1 MKPFRLAALSLA
13 LLTTLSL
20 TACDDSGKPQAVA
33 SAPSAAADSAP
44 AKPDSAQ
51 LAALAEKSKGKALT
65 LLDASEVQLDGAA
78 TLVLTFSIPLQPD
91 QDFSRSVHLVD
102 KKSGKVDGAWE
113 LAPNLKELRLRHLE
127 PKRELIV
134 SLDPTLTALN
144 KATLDSSVEKTIT
157 TRDIAPSIGFAS
169 RGSLLPGKVVA
180 GLPVMALNVDNID
193 VNFFRIKPESLS
205 AFVSQW
211 EYRNSLSNWE
221 SDELLKMADLVY
233 TGRFD
238 LNPARNTR
246 EKLLLPLADIKPLQE
261 PGVYIA
267 VMNQAGRYSYSNA
280 ATLFTLSDIG
290 VSAHRYHNRL
300 DVFTQSL
307 ENGAAQSGIDVQ
319 LLNAKGQT
327 LAQAKSD
334 AQGHVTLQTEKE
346 AALLLARK
354 DGQTTLLDLKLP
366 ALDLAE
372 FSIAGAPGF
381 SKQLFMF
388 GPRDLYRPGE
398 TVILNALL
406 RDSDGKPLPE
416 QPVKL
421 EVVQPDGQVIR
432 STVSKP
438 VNGLYQLTYPL
449 DSGAAT
455 GMWHIRASTGDN
467 QPREWDFHVEDFM
480 PERMALNLTPQNAP
494 VSPAADVSFAVSGA
508 YLYGAPASG
517 NPLQGKLFLR
527 PLRDAVPALPGFQFG
542 DIAEEN
548 LSRSL
553 DEVQTT
559 LDDRGHA
566 EVTAASQ
573 WQESRSPLQVILQ
586 ASLLESGGRPVTR
599 TVRQPIWP
607 AETLPGIRP
616 EFALK
621 EVYDYRTDSTI
632 KQPVVDENGTAA
644 FEIVYADAKGEKKAV
659 SGLQVRLI
667 RERRDYYWN
676 WSESEG
682 WQSQFDQ
689 KDLQEGEESLDISAG
704 QTAKVSFPVEWGS
717 YRLEVKG
724 PDDAVSSVRFWAGYS
739 WQDNSDGQ
747 GAARP
752 DRVTMKL
759 DKPAYKPG
767 DTIKLHIAAPAAGKG
782 YALVESSEGPLWWQE
797 IDVPAEGM
805 ELSIPVDK
813 AWNRHDLYLST
824 LVIRP
829 GDKSQSATP
838 KRAVGLLHLPLGDE
852 NRRLNLTLE
861 APDKMRPNQPLK
873 VNVKASV
880 KEGETPK
887 QVNVLLSAVDS
898 GVLNITDYATPDP
911 WNAFF
916 GQKRYGADIY
926 DIYGQVI
933 EGQGR
938 LASLRFGGDGDEL
951 KRGGKPPVNHVTI
964 IAQQAQPVVLDEK
977 GEGTV
982 TLPIGDFNG
991 ELRVMAQAWTVEDFG
1006 SSEGKTI
1013 VAAPVIAELNMPRFL
1028 ASGDTT
1034 RLALD
1039 LSNLTD
1045 KPQTLNVALAA
1056 SGLLQLEGGEIPPV
1070 HLAPGART
1078 TLFVPV
1084 RAQQGFGDGQVN
1096 ATISGLN
1103 LPGETFAP
1111 MQKQWQLGV
1120 RPAFPAQTVNSG
1132 AVLQPGESWQAP
1144 AAQSEGFSPA
1154 TLQGQLVFSGKP
1166 PLNLARYI
1174 RDLKAYP
1181 YGCLEQTTSGLFP
1194 SLYTN
1199 AAQLKALGI
1208 GGDSDEKRRAA
1219 VDIGISRLLQM
1230 QRDDGGFALWDKEG
1244 PEEYWLSAYAMDFL
1258 VRAGEQGYSVP
1269 TNAVNNGNQRLLR
1282 YLQEPGLM
1290 TVRYSDDAQASRFA
1304 AQAYAALVLAR
1315 QQKAPLG
1322 ALREIWSRHDQARSG
1337 LPLLQLGVAL
1347 KLMGDA
1353 PRGGEALKLALTTP
1367 RQDANRWL
1375 GDYGSELRDD
1385 ALKLALLEENKLL
1398 PEAQNTLLSHLAD
1411 EAYGQRWLSTQESN
1425 ALFLAGRTLQDLPGS
1440 WQAQTSVQAEPLS
1453 GEKAQTRNLT
1463 GDQLAALQVT
1473 NTGQQPL
1480 WLRLDSSGY
1489 PQNAPQPGGNVLGIE
1504 RQIFDTQG
1512 QQKSLSSLR
1521 SGELVLVKLE
1531 VTAKRNVPDALV
1543 VDLLPAGLEL
1553 ENQNLANSSA
1563 SLQENGE
1570 VVQNL
1575 LNQMQQADIQH
1586 IEFRDDRFV
1595 AAVAINEGQPV
1606 TLVYLARA
1614 VTPGTYQVPQPQVE
1628 SMYVPQWRATG
1639 AASGPLTVAP

>member
-13 LLTTLSL
+13 LLTAFSL
-20 TACDDSGKPQAVA
+20 TGCDDSGTPQA
-33 SAPSAAADSAP
+33 SAPAPAADSNPGAT
-44 AKPDSAQ
+44 AKPDRAQ
-51 LAALAEKSKGKALT
+51 LAALAEKSQGKALT

-78 TLVLTFSIPLQPD
+78 TLVLTFSVPLQPD

-134 SLDPTLTALN
+134 SVDPTLTALN
-144 KATLDSSVEKTIT
+144 KATLDKPFEKTLT
-157 TRDIAPSIGFAS
+157 TRDIAPSVGFAS
-169 RGSLLPGKVVA
+169 RGSLLPGNVVA
-180 GLPVMALNVDNID
+180 GLPVMALNVDNVD

-211 EYRNSLSNWE
+211 EYRNLLSNWE

-246 EKLLLPLADIKPLQE
+246 EKLLLPLSDIKPLQQ
-261 PGVYIA
+261 PGVYVA
-267 VMNQAGRYSYSNA
+267 VMNPAGRYSYSNA

-307 ENGAAQSGIDVQ
+307 ENGAAQSGIEVQ

-327 LAQAKSD
+327 LAEAKSD
-334 AQGHVTLQTEKE
+334 SQGHVTLQTDKE

-354 DGQTTLLDLKLP
+354 EGQTTLLDLKLP

-381 SKQLFMF
+381 SKQFFMF

-406 RDSDGKPLPE
+406 RDSDGKPLAE

-432 STVSKP
+432 SVMSKP
-438 VNGLYQLTYPL
+438 VNGLYQFTYPL

-455 GMWHIRASTGDN
+455 GMWHIRASAGDN

-480 PERMALNLTPQNAP
+480 PERMALNLTPQAAP
-494 VSPAADVSFAVSGA
+494 VAPDADVTFGVSGA

-517 NPLQGKLFLR
+517 NQLQGKLFLR
-527 PLRDAVPALPGFQFG
+527 PLRDAVAALPGFQFG

-553 DEVQTT
+553 DEVQLT
-559 LDDRGHA
+559 LDEKGHG
-566 EVTAASQ
+566 EVTTSSQ
-573 WQESRSPLQVILQ
+573 WQDSHSPLQVVLQ

-599 TVRQPIWP
+599 MVKQPIWP
-607 AETLPGIRP
+607 AEALPGIRP
-616 EFALK
+616 QFTLK
-621 EVYDYRTDSTI
+621 DVYDYRTDTTV
-632 KQPVVDENGTAA
+632 KQPVVDENSNAA
-644 FEIVYADAKGEKKAV
+644 FDIVYADVKGEKKAI

-676 WSESEG
+676 WSDSEG

-689 KDLQEGEESLDISAG
+689 KDLQEGEESLDLQAG
-704 QTAKVSFPVEWGS
+704 QIGKVSFPVEWGS

-724 PDDAVSSVRFWAGYS
+724 PDDVVSSVRFWAGYS
-739 WQDNSDGQ
+739 WQDNSEGA

-759 DKPAYKPG
+759 DKPSYKPG
-767 DTIKLHIAAPAAGKG
+767 GTIRLHIAAPAAGKG
-782 YALVESSEGPLWWQE
+782 YAMVESSEGPLWWQE

-805 ELSIPVDK
+805 DLSIPVDK
-813 AWNRHDLYLST
+813 TWNRHDLYLST
-824 LVIRP
+824 LVVRP
-829 GDKSQSATP
+829 GDKSRSATP

-852 NRRLNLTLE
+852 NRRLTLALE
-861 APDKMRPNQPLK
+861 APDKMRPNQPLTVK
-873 VNVKASV
+873 VKASV
-880 KEGETPK
+880 KEGEAPK

-938 LASLRFGGDGDEL
+938 VASLRFGGDGDEL

-964 IAQQAQPVVLDEK
+964 VAQQAQPVVLNDQ

-991 ELRVMAQAWTVEDFG
+991 ELRVMAQAWTADDFG
-1006 SSEGKTI
+1006 SSEDKVV
-1013 VAAPVIAELNMPRFL
+1013 VAAPVIAELNTPRFL

-1045 KPQTLNVALAA
+1045 KPQTL
-1056 SGLLQLEGGEIPPV
+1056 QV
-1070 HLAPGART
+1070 HLTA
-1078 TLFVPV
+1078 
-1084 RAQQGFGDGQVN
+1084 
-1096 ATISGLN
+1096 
-1103 LPGETFAP
+1103 
-1111 MQKQWQLGV
+1111 
-1120 RPAFPAQTVNSG
+1120 
-1132 AVLQPGESWQAP
+1132 
-1144 AAQSEGFSPA
+1144 
-1154 TLQGQLVFSGKP
+1154 
-1166 PLNLARYI
+1166 
-1174 RDLKAYP
+1174 
-1181 YGCLEQTTSGLFP
+1181 SGLFP
-1194 SLYTN
+1194 SLYTS

-1208 GGDSDEKRRAA
+1208 SGDSDEKRRAA
-1219 VDIGISRLLQM
+1219 IDVGISRLLQM
-1230 QRDDGGFALWDKEG
+1230 QLENGGFALWDREG
-1244 PEEYWLSAYAMDFL
+1244 PEEYWLTAYAMDFL
-1258 VRAGEQGYSVP
+1258 VRASEQGYSVP
-1269 TNAVNNGNQRLLR
+1269 VNAINKGNERLLR

-1322 ALREIWSRHDQARSG
+1322 AWREIWSRHDQARSG
-1337 LPLLQLGVAL
+1337 LPLLQLGIAL
-1347 KLMGDA
+1347 KTMGDA
-1353 PRGGEALKLALTTP
+1353 PRGDAALKLAVATP
-1367 RQDANRWL
+1367 RQDENRWL
-1375 GDYGSELRDD
+1375 GDYGSPLRDN

-1398 PEAQNTLLSHLAD
+1398 PEVQTQLLSTLSE
-1411 EAYGQRWLSTQESN
+1411 EAYGQRWLSTQETN
-1425 ALFLAGRTLQDLPGS
+1425 ALFLAGRTLADLPGS
-1440 WQAQTSVQAEPLS
+1440 WQAQTSLQAEPLA
-1453 GEKAQTRNLT
+1453 GDKAQTRNLD
-1463 GDQLAALQVT
+1463 GDRLAALQVS
-1473 NTGQQPL
+1473 NTGSQPL

-1489 PQNAPQPGGNVLGIE
+1489 PQSAPQPGGNVLGIE
-1504 RQIFDTQG
+1504 RTIFDTQG

-1563 SLQENGE
+1563 SLQENGDA
-1570 VVQNL
+1570 VQNL

-1595 AAVAINEGQPV
+1595 AAVAVNEGQPV

-1628 SMYVPQWRATG
+1628 SMYAPQWRATG
-1639 AASGPLTVAP
+1639 AASGPLTVTP